1 MRRGGNIEQ
10 FLLPPNWG
18 DLEGRGG
25 KLCKILLNSQ
35 NYPLYILESQYYSYY
50 NIRL

>member
-1 MRRGGNIEQ
+1 MFGSIFKRGEEGRGGEQNTPKNQ

-25 KLCKILLNSQ
+25 KLL
-35 NYPLYILESQYYSYY
+35 
-50 NIRL
+50 